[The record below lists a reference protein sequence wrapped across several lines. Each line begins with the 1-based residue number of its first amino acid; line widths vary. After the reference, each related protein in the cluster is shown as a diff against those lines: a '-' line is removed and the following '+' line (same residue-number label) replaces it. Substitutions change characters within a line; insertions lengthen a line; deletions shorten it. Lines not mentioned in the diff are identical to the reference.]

1 MPNLLLSMV
10 VLDAVSPIVLAIPF
24 LALVVVLAAGIFTVI
39 YVISYVK
46 KKNKKNNDVG
56 NITS

>member
-1 MPNLLLSMV
+1 MYSLLLSMV

-24 LALVVVLAAGIFTVI
+24 LLLVVVLAAGIFTI
-39 YVISYVK
+39 LYVISYIK
-46 KKNKKNNDVG
+46 KKNKKNNDAG